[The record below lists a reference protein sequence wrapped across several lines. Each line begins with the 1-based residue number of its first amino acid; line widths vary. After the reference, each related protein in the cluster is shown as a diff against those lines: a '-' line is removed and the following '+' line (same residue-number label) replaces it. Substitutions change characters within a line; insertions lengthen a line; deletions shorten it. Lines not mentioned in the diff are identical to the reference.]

1 MQTRPSD
8 KTQLVDQ
15 GRGNLCKLHQ
25 FTCDQASAF
34 AAPAAAVRTLP
45 TAIQARRMHLPPHPP
60 RSAYFGRPLPLRC
73 ITRLLQTPL
82 DGALPSLLPRRRTP
96 PKNNLCRRDGRR
108 RRRRR
113 LRRHLKKR
121 PLPSFNVC
129 EAARAPPSG
138 PPSVWF
144 LIEKVPT

>member
-1 MQTRPSD
+1 MFAD

-25 FTCDQASAF
+25 FTCDRASERLCRSRRCRRPRRHPSQTNAS
-34 AAPAAAVRTLP
+34 LP
-45 TAIQARRMHLPPHPP
+45 LPPPP
-60 RSAYFGRPLPLRC
+60 RSAYFGRRPLPLRC

-82 DGALPSLLPRRRTP
+82 DGTLPSLLPRRRTP

-113 LRRHLKKR
+113 HLKKR

-138 PPSVWF
+138 PPALSLVSY
-144 LIEKVPT
+144 